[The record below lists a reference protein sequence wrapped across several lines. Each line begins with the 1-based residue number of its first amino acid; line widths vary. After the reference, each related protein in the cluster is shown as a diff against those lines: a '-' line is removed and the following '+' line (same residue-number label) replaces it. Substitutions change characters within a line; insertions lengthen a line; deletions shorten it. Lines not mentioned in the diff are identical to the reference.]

1 MRVKAGEVL
10 GTPKG
15 FLRAQS
21 SVEVIILL
29 TGLMLVLGIML
40 DAGGVRLSD
49 TRTYA
54 DAEIARAGIKGIA
67 SASDEVYAEGAGSE
81 RLVKLVLPAT
91 IVVGASFVDGNLL
104 GIQLQGPRG
113 PMDIN
118 AQSSAPL
125 QGSLPDVAG
134 EHTVRVRAVQGA
146 VIIGKSSL
154 AVEPTIVYAYMGK
167 LGEAEGKLTL
177 TNTGSEPLTVSLVLD
192 WQNPG
197 VGALLSTNYI
207 SLGPS
212 ESRTVVISF
221 WSSEAAGTYA
231 GSLNVDASNG
241 EQFNLRV
248 MADVLA

>member
-1 MRVKAGEVL
+1 M
-10 GTPKG
+10 
-15 FLRAQS
+15 RAQS
-21 SVEVIILL
+21 SVEVIIIL

-40 DAGGVRLSD
+40 DAGGIRLSD

-54 DAEIARAGIKGIA
+54 DAEIARAGINGIA
-67 SASDEVYAEGAGSE
+67 SAADEVYSEGAGSE
-81 RLVKLVLPAT
+81 RLVQLVLPAT
-91 IVVGASFVDGNLL
+91 VVKGASFVDGNLL
-104 GIQLQGPRG
+104 GVQIRGPRG

-146 VIIGKSSL
+146 VVIGKTSL
-154 AVEPTIVYAYMGK
+154 SVEPTIVYAYMGK
-167 LGEAEGKLTL
+167 LGAAEGKITF
-177 TNTGSEPLTVSLVLD
+177 TNTGAEPLTVSLALD

-197 VGALLSTNYI
+197 AGALLSTNSI
-207 SLGPS
+207 SLAPG
-212 ESRTVVISF
+212 ESRTVDISF
-221 WSSEAAGTYA
+221 WSSEAPGTYA
-231 GSLNVDASNG
+231 GSLEVDASNG

>member
-1 MRVKAGEVL
+1 M
-10 GTPKG
+10 KG
-15 FLRAQS
+15 QT
-21 SVEVIILL
+21 SVEVIIIL

-54 DAEIARAGIKGIA
+54 DAEIAGAGINGIA
-67 SASDEVYAEGAGSE
+67 SAADEVYAEGAGSE

-91 IVVGASFVDGNLL
+91 VVTGASFVDGNLL

-118 AQSSAPL
+118 AYSSAPL

-134 EHTVRVRAVQGA
+134 EHAVRVRAVQGA
-146 VIIGKSSL
+146 VVIGKTSL
-154 AVEPTIVYAYMGK
+154 LIEPAVVYAYMDK
-167 LGEAEGKLTL
+167 VGEATREIML
-177 TNTGSEPLTVSLVLD
+177 TNTGAEPLTLSLVLN
-192 WQNPG
+192 WQNPE
-197 VGALLSTNYI
+197 VGALLSTNSI

-212 ESRTVVISF
+212 ESRAVRVSF
-221 WSSEAAGTYA
+221 WSGESAGTYG
-231 GSLNVDASNG
+231 GSIDADASNG